1 MSGFED
7 ALEIDPQVLAR
18 KGRMPAGDTRPA
30 PSLWEGTAAAFRA
43 ARDDQPTHIDE
54 ERNDAYAA
62 IANALQERGKP
73 HSRYWQ
79 DGVRAGAVINIGVI
93 WSDVQAERA
102 KDPKAFAELPKT
114 QSEFE
119 DKWRAD
125 MRQRQARDA
134 ETVSRSGWV
143 PWLAGGAAGAM
154 TDPINVGS
162 MAITGGGSLLVSAA
176 RSALINGAVEAVEQP
191 LVNVER
197 QRQGRPEL
205 TLGERAAGVGLAMAG
220 GAALDVGGRIVG
232 AGIGAAADRINPLD
246 RRMARALAAQE
257 LDKASPADIIARF
270 DASVPEHLRTPDQ
283 QAARDV
289 FERAAEIDET
299 SPFART
305 HEATAAH
312 QSRVD
317 EALARLVQ
325 GATGPTRPRPAA
337 SAAAGGGDGI
347 EAYLAAARRQE
358 SSGNANAR
366 NPRSSASGLYQ
377 FTDSTWVATYKAV
390 FPGSGLSNPAILAR
404 KSNVDLQDRLMRRF
418 TEANGQWLQR
428 NGFQADPGNL
438 YVVHHLGQGGANTVL
453 RAAPDMPLER
463 LLSADVI
470 KANPHMRGMSAGEF
484 RAWAAE
490 RMGQRG
496 GASEAPSARVMADEE
511 PAIRPA
517 DEAAMMAERPAV
529 RADGESIDPAMLDNL
544 DGLDA
549 PAPAAPLLLREQ
561 FADDAAWRLA
571 QARVDAE
578 ALGLDAP
585 EMTWRDVLPEE
596 QAAAANG
603 LSEARMAAERDM
615 NAAIEQGRAMTVEAL
630 QGPEGLAAMKA
641 ADLAVVKW
649 RLAQMDELEAARAAL
664 ESEADRAGGF
674 SMGAPTAYR
683 FAANEM
689 GFHPLTREEIAATRA
704 DLAAKVE
711 RGGAASP
718 ADIAM
723 AVRMRGGEVS
733 VGKGAVADA
742 MPEPAIPQAVRNA
755 AGGEAELYAD
765 PASADMV
772 LQADRLWHDL
782 ENALGGDVEGDAKL
796 YTLGEGDQ
804 RTIAQVKDEH
814 AAEVAAINAVRGCL

>member
-1 MSGFED
+1 
-7 ALEIDPQVLAR
+7 
-18 KGRMPAGDTRPA
+18 
-30 PSLWEGTAAAFRA
+30 
-43 ARDDQPTHIDE
+43 
-54 ERNDAYAA
+54 
-62 IANALQERGKP
+62 
-73 HSRYWQ
+73 
-79 DGVRAGAVINIGVI
+79 
-93 WSDVQAERA
+93 
-102 KDPKAFAELPKT
+102 
-114 QSEFE
+114 
-119 DKWRAD
+119 
-125 MRQRQARDA
+125 
-134 ETVSRSGWV
+134 
-143 PWLAGGAAGAM
+143 
-154 TDPINVGS
+154 
-162 MAITGGGSLLVSAA
+162 
-176 RSALINGAVEAVEQP
+176 
-191 LVNVER
+191 
-197 QRQGRPEL
+197 
-205 TLGERAAGVGLAMAG
+205 MAG

-232 AGIGAAADRINPLD
+232 AGIGAAADRINPID
-246 RRMARALAAQE
+246 RRMARALAAAE
-257 LDKASPADIIARF
+257 LDKASPAEIMARF
-270 DASVPEHLRTPDQ
+270 DAAMPEHLRTPEQ
-283 QAARDV
+283 QAARAV
-289 FERAAEIDET
+289 FERASEIDAE

-312 QSRVD
+312 QQRVD

-325 GATGPTRPRPAA
+325 GATGPTRPRAA
-337 SAAAGGGDGI
+337 TGAAGGGGDGI

-390 FPGSGLSNPAILAR
+390 FPGSGLSNAAILAR
-404 KSNVDLQDRLMRRF
+404 KGNVDLQDRLMRRF

-470 KANPHMRGMSAGEF
+470 RANPHMRGMTAGEF

-496 GASEAPSARVMADEE
+496 GPSEVTGVVPGARAMTDED
-511 PAIRPA
+511 PAMRVR
-517 DEAAMMAERPAV
+517 DEADMMAERPMV
-529 RADGESIDPAMLDNL
+529 RADGESIDPAAL
-544 DGLDA
+544 DGLDGFDA
-549 PAPAAPLLLREQ
+549 PAPAAPLLLRDR
-561 FADDAAWRLA
+561 FPDDASWRLA

-585 EMTWRDVLPEE
+585 DVTWRDVLPEE
-596 QAAAANG
+596 QAATANG

-615 NAAIEQGRAMTVEAL
+615 NAAIEQGRAMTAEAL
-630 QGPEGLAAMKA
+630 QGPEGLAAIKA

-674 SMGAPTAYR
+674 SMGASTAYR

-723 AVRMRGGEVS
+723 AVRMRGGD
-733 VGKGAVADA
+733 GAVADA
-742 MPEPAIPQAVRNA
+742 MPTPQVPQAVRSA
-755 AGGEAELYAD
+755 AGGEADLYAD
-765 PASADMV
+765 PAGADMV

>member
-1 MSGFED
+1 MSDFED
-7 ALEIDPQVLAR
+7 ALEFDDQVIAR
-18 KGRMPAGDTRPA
+18 KARMPAGDARPA
-30 PSLWEGTAAAFRA
+30 PSVWEQTAAGFRT

-54 ERNDAYAA
+54 ERMNAYTTV
-62 IANALQERGKP
+62 ANALQERGKP

-93 WSDVQAERA
+93 WGDVQAERA
-102 KDPKAFAELPKT
+102 KDPKAFAELPNT
-114 QSEFE
+114 QTEFE
-119 DKWRAD
+119 AKWRTE

-154 TDPINVGS
+154 TDPINVAS
-162 MAITGGGSLLVSAA
+162 MAITGGGSLLASAA
-176 RSALINGAVEAVEQP
+176 RSALVNGVVEAVEQP
-191 LVNVER
+191 LTNIER
-197 QRQGRPEL
+197 QKQGRPEL
-205 TLGERAAGVGLAMAG
+205 TLSERAAGVGLAMAG
-220 GAALDVGGRIVG
+220 GAVLDVGGRIVG
-232 AGIGAAADRINPLD
+232 AGVGAVANRIDPIDRQ
-246 RRMARALAAQE
+246 MARALAGAE
-257 LDKASPADIIARF
+257 LDKASPAEIITRF
-270 DASVPEHLRTPDQ
+270 DASVPEHLRPPDQ

-289 FERAAEIDET
+289 FERASEIDDE

-305 HEATAAH
+305 HEAAAAH

-325 GATGPTRPRPAA
+325 GATGPTRPN
-337 SAAAGGGDGI
+337 AAARTAGGAGDGI

-377 FTDSTWVATYKAV
+377 FTDSTWLATYKAV
-390 FPGSGLSNPAILAR
+390 FPGSGLPDPAILAR
-404 KSNVDLQDRLMRRF
+404 KGNVELQDRLMRRF

-428 NGFQADPGNL
+428 GGFEADPGNL

-453 RAAPDMPLER
+453 RAAPDMPIER

-470 KANPHMRGMSAGEF
+470 KANPHMRGMTAGEF

-496 GASEAPSARVMADEE
+496 GPSDVSGARAVAEE
-511 PAIRPA
+511 DPEIRLR
-517 DEAAMMAERPAV
+517 DEADMMAERPAV
-529 RADGESIDPAMLDNL
+529 RADGESIDPAMIDGL

-561 FADDAAWRLA
+561 FADDASWRLA

-578 ALGLDAP
+578 ALGLEAP
-585 EMTWRDVLPEE
+585 DMTWRDVLPEE

-615 NAAIEQGRAMTVEAL
+615 NAAIGQGRAMTVEAL

-649 RLAQMDELEAARAAL
+649 RLAQMDEMEAARAAL

-704 DLAAKVE
+704 DLAAKAE

-723 AVRMRGGEVS
+723 AVRMRGGD
-733 VGKGAVADA
+733 GAVADA